1 LYPNNILIDYQ
12 SSFDC
17 FDPNLKDSLISPF
30 FDTLQITLNGDK
42 IKLNPF
48 ERKNWQEKLE
58 LKEEI
63 LSSKDCVKGKATYIL
78 EISAIDI
85 K

>member
-1 LYPNNILIDYQ
+1 
-12 SSFDC
+12 
-17 FDPNLKDSLISPF
+17 LISPF